1 MGCRCY
7 RYPGR
12 EYFKMF
18 KSGTTIEDVC
28 VMEQQDVIIIGAGPA
43 GLFCAIHA
51 SAPAFKVLLLEKMD
65 EPGKKLLLSGSGQ
78 CNITHAGEMRD
89 FLTHYGEHGKW
100 LKPALFSFTNRALL
114 AFFEEHGLPMIAE
127 ENGKMFPETRKSAD
141 VLAVLVKECKTR
153 GVDILC
159 SEAVTGITR
168 HTGGFK
174 IITSSASYTSAII
187 VITTGGASYPKTG
200 SGGDG
205 YRLSESLGQTLTET
219 APALTPLLI
228 RNFPF
233 AALAGISFEQMPF
246 TVWRGGKKIAEYRGD
261 VLFTHLGISGP
272 GILDASRNILPEDVI
287 RLSFVGAMKRE
298 EFTADLIRRVQENRT
313 WQVSTI
319 LAAYPIPER
328 LNRKL
333 LKISDI
339 PDDLKC
345 NHFSAEQRS
354 RLIANCTEF
363 PMTVTAP
370 GGYAVA
376 MVTRGG
382 VSLNGV
388 NSKTMESNIVPG
400 LFFAGEVLDIDGDTG
415 GYNLQAA
422 FSTAYLAAE
431 GIRKRR

>member
-1 MGCRCY
+1 MN
-7 RYPGR
+7 
-12 EYFKMF
+12 
-18 KSGTTIEDVC
+18 
-28 VMEQQDVIIIGAGPA
+28 VMEQYDITVIGAGPA

-51 SAPAFKVLLLEKMD
+51 SAPGSRVLLLEKMD
-65 EPGKKLLLSGSGQ
+65 EPGKKLLLSGTGQ

-89 FLTHYGEHGKW
+89 FLSHYGDHGKW
-100 LKPALFSFTNRALL
+100 LKPALFSFTNKALI
-114 AFFEEHGLPMIAE
+114 AFFEERGLSMQAE
-127 ENGKMFPETRKSAD
+127 ENGKVFPKTRQSAD
-141 VLAVLVKECKTR
+141 VLIVLLKECKTK
-153 GVDILC
+153 GVEIHC
-159 SEAVTGITR
+159 GEPVTGIS
-168 HTGGFK
+168 HHDKGFE
-174 IITSSASYTSAII
+174 ISTSRTHYCSTVI

-200 SGGDG
+200 STGDG
-205 YRLSESLGQTLTET
+205 YRFCESLGQPVTGT

-233 AALAGISFEQMPF
+233 AALAGISFEQMSF
-246 TVWRGGKKIAEYRGD
+246 TVWRAGKKVGEYMGD

-272 GILDASRNILPEDVI
+272 GILDASRKIQPDDLI
-287 RLSFVGAMKRE
+287 KLSFVGAMKRE
-298 EFTADLIRRVQENRT
+298 EFTADLARRVQENRT

-345 NHFSAEQRS
+345 NHFSAEQRT
-354 RLIANCTEF
+354 RLAANCTEF
-363 PMTVTAP
+363 PLTVTAP

-382 VSLNGV
+382 VALDGV
-388 NSKTMESNIVPG
+388 NMKTMESKIVSN
-400 LFFAGEVLDIDGDTG
+400 LYFAGEVLDIDGDTG

-422 FSTAYLAAE
+422 FSSGYLAAQ
-431 GIRKRR
+431 GIRKEGLK

>member
-1 MGCRCY
+1 
-7 RYPGR
+7 
-12 EYFKMF
+12 
-18 KSGTTIEDVC
+18 
-28 VMEQQDVIIIGAGPA
+28 MEQYNITVIGAGPA

-51 SAPAFKVLLLEKMD
+51 SAPGSRVLLLEKMG
-65 EPGKKLLLSGSGQ
+65 EPGKKLLLSGTGQ

-89 FLTHYGEHGKW
+89 FLSHYGDHGKW
-100 LKPALFSFTNRALL
+100 LKPALFSFTNKTLI
-114 AFFEEHGLPMIAE
+114 AFFEERGLPMQAE
-127 ENGKMFPETRKSAD
+127 ENGKVFPKTRQSTD
-141 VLAVLVKECKTR
+141 VLAVLLKECKAS
-153 GVDILC
+153 GVEIRC
-159 SEAVTGITR
+159 SETVTGIS
-168 HTGGFK
+168 HHAEGFE
-174 IITSSASYTSAII
+174 ITTSRATYRSAMI
-187 VITTGGASYPKTG
+187 VITTGGSSYPKTG
-200 SGGDG
+200 STGDG
-205 YRLSESLGQTLTET
+205 YRFCESLGQPVTEL

-246 TVWRGGKKIAEYRGD
+246 TVWRAGKKIGEHKGD
-261 VLFTHLGISGP
+261 VLFTHLGVSGP
-272 GILDASRNILPEDVI
+272 GILDASRNILPDDLI
-287 RLSFVGAMKRE
+287 KLSFVGAMKRE
-298 EFTADLIRRVQENRT
+298 EFTADLTWRVQENRT

-345 NHFSAEQRS
+345 NHFSAEQRT
-354 RLIANCTEF
+354 RLVTNCTEF

-382 VSLNGV
+382 VTLDSV
-388 NSKTMESNIVPG
+388 NMKTLESKIVPG
-400 LFFAGEVLDIDGDTG
+400 LYFAGEVLDIDGDTG

-422 FSTAYLAAE
+422 FSTGYLAAQ
-431 GIRKRR
+431 GARKEV